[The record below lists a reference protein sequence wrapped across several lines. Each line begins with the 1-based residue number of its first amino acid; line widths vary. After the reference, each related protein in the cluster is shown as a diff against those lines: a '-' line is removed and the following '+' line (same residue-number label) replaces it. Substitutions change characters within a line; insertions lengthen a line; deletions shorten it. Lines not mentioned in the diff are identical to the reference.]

1 MDDWEDLL
9 KISTKNNSDS
19 TKWTIL
25 GVEEV
30 AACLIHHFGSISV
43 LHHDLIPDD
52 KPRGSDKIGE
62 VPLFLLNV
70 AVLVTVGIF
79 LVVYSSID
87 PINTA

>member
-30 AACLIHHFGSISV
+30 AACLIHRFGSVSV
-43 LHHDLIPDD
+43 LHRDLIPDD
-52 KPRGSDKIGE
+52 KPHGSDKISE
-62 VPLFLLNV
+62 VPLFCDG
-70 AVLVTVGIF
+70 AITVVICCRTRWGKKAKM
-79 LVVYSSID
+79 Y
-87 PINTA
+87 